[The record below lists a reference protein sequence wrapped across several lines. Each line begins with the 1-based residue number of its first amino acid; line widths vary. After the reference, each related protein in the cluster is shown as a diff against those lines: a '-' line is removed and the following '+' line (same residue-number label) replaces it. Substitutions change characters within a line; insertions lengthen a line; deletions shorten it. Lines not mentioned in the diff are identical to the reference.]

1 MFGVPIIK
9 LNHLLIKPFYPVH
22 KKYHEYV
29 VYLCN
34 FVTSNMF
41 SLVIIKFLV
50 VVKYGKWVT
59 VINKFENINLC
70 NMMQFLILV
79 FMFYSGS
86 VGIKAVINA
95 IQLQV

>member
-1 MFGVPIIK
+1 MLGVPIIK

-41 SLVIIKFLV
+41 SGLPNTGHHQRVNYYASYFQV
-50 VVKYGKWVT
+50 QSKYFWIQK
-59 VINKFENINLC
+59 E
-70 NMMQFLILV
+70 
-79 FMFYSGS
+79 
-86 VGIKAVINA
+86 GIRMYK
-95 IQLQV
+95 